1 MELNK
6 ERELQDLT
14 HGSNEIKT
22 ILSEDALR
30 QLSKSLMRLI
40 PNNVE
45 NLEEGAFA
53 YGICR
58 QAEEDYY

>member
-6 ERELQDLT
+6 KRELQDLT

-53 YGICR
+53 YGIYR
-58 QAEEDYY
+58 